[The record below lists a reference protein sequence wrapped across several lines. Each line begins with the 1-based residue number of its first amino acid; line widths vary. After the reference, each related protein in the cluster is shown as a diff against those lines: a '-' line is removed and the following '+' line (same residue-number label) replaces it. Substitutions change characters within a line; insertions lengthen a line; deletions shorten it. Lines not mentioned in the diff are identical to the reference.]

1 VDGESL
7 PALATADAF
16 APDETETVDSPRAA
30 REQPSAPSR
39 KMENEVQ
46 LRNEPNNRSV
56 FSGRPVLDTAM
67 GLLHALPWV
76 RTTTQGAAPG
86 R

>member
-1 VDGESL
+1 MLL
-7 PALATADAF
+7 PLTRPKRWTHLA
-16 APDETETVDSPRAA
+16 PRGSN
-30 REQPSAPSR
+30 RQLRHE
-39 KMENEVQ
+39 MGNEVQ

-67 GLLHALPWV
+67 GLLQALPWV